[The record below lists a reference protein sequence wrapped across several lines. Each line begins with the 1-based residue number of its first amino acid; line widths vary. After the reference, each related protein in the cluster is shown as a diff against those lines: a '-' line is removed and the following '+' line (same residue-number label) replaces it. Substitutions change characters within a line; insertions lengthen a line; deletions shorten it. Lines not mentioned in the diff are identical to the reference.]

1 MPINYLC
8 KHDRLEWIDG
18 IWLSKGG
25 SCQQLVILSDVLI
38 LEAGL
43 VKSVKNLPWDYL
55 EFQSLFH
62 PEHQTLTNI
71 EYPHITSHYVMSVMC
86 VWGPF
91 FFNNHFIEPVKALIK
106 LQIRVNIRVKY
117 KMSNTNCFSNMRTV
131 FNLWYNGLETETRK
145 TNFLLQWNTIE

>member
-1 MPINYLC
+1 MQTRQRLL
-8 KHDRLEWIDG
+8 RLEWIDG
-18 IWLSKGG
+18 IWLSD
-25 SCQQLVILSDVLI
+25 CQQLVILSDVLI

-71 EYPHITSHYVMSVMC
+71 EYLHITSHYVMSVMC
-86 VWGPF
+86 VWGPS
-91 FFNNHFIEPVKALIK
+91 FFNNQFFEPVKALIK